1 MKRLKKILVMA
12 AAVLMLLT
20 SLAGCSGNKLVGEWS
35 TIGMSLKLNGNGVCE
50 FGGML
55 GSYAQGLVDGVGG
68 KMMWSEEGSDLVI
81 TGSAIGVESE
91 IMRFTIISVDS
102 SKLVLDMG
110 GTELT
115 LTKQ

>member
-1 MKRLKKILVMA
+1 MKRLKKILVTA

-81 TGSAIGVESE
+81 TGTAIGVESE